1 MPLLTLTDS
10 LDTLQ
15 TKVWAELR
23 KGAVQKKHPFHN
35 VVFSSIN
42 DNAPASRW
50 VVLRKVTED
59 HRFLIFTD
67 DRSEKV
73 AQLQANPNASLLFYH
88 NRQGVQVRVNG
99 TISLHHNDELTATYW
114 PGVKGSPGVKSYQTT
129 AAPGTAIPSA
139 AEGNTTDALL
149 NDRHFMIIEVI
160 PHTLEVLQLGREGH
174 LRAQFEKDV
183 DGWKGTFLVP

>member
-1 MPLLTLTDS
+1 MPLLTLNDS

-67 DRSEKV
+67 ARSEKV
-73 AQLQANPNASLLFYH
+73 EQLRANPNATLLFYH
-88 NRQGVQVRVNG
+88 NRKGVQVRVNG
-99 TISLHHNDELTATYW
+99 TVSLHHNDELTATYW
-114 PGVKGSPGVKSYQTT
+114 PGVKGSPGVKSYQTK

-139 AEGNTTDALL
+139 AEGKMTDASL

-174 LRAQFEKDV
+174 VRAQFEKD
-183 DGWKGTFLVP
+183 DDDWKGTFLVP